1 MATAPAPLLQL
12 VLGDTQA
19 TYAYP
24 AAPSPYRYVRLRS
37 GLLSLL
43 CVDAIEALAA
53 AGPTA
58 TAAPSSTLAS
68 TATHAAS
75 ATPLLSASPSS
86 TSLPGPSATPSATLS
101 SILLSASAAPL
112 NTATPAPRQ
121 PSLTPAAFTA
131 TPSAPASA
139 TALPGQSAA
148 SPSAAIVVG
157 AQAAA
162 PTAVNFR
169 FQQARVGLAS
179 ASSGGWLGYMPWLL
193 LSLVALGAPGWL
205 IVATPARL
213 RVSPVLA
220 SEEQGLRRLQSL
232 GLATR
237 QRLALRIKPRSSM
250 GRAAA
255 QFVRGESDVLL
266 GSLHD
271 IIDLA
276 ESGTELRIIYVHACS
291 PGALRLVHGL
301 RVMAVT
307 PQTLATRAAHCERL
321 VRAWS
326 QLVEQPAPAHNLAD
340 EADCVL
346 LGRKANRAL
355 LLEQGGARMQRLI
368 ADALG
373 RPVKLGDVRR
383 LCAYERL
390 QRGASLPI

>member
-86 TSLPGPSATPSATLS
+86 TSLPGPSATPTATLS

-112 NTATPAPRQ
+112 NTATPVPRQ
-121 PSLTPAAFTA
+121 PTLTPNAFTA
-131 TPSAPASA
+131 TPST
-139 TALPGQSAA
+139 TALPGEGAA
-148 SPSAAIVVG
+148 TPSAAIVVG

-162 PTAVNFR
+162 PTAISFR

-179 ASSGGWLGYMPWLL
+179 ASSGGWLGYLPWLL

-220 SEEQGLRRLQSL
+220 SEEQGLRRLQAL

-237 QRLALRIKPRSSM
+237 QRLALRIKPRGSM

-276 ESGTELRIIYVHACS
+276 ESGTELASSMC
-291 PGALRLVHGL
+291 
-301 RVMAVT
+301 
-307 PQTLATRAAHCERL
+307 TLARRGRC
-321 VRAWS
+321 AWRT
-326 QLVEQPAPAHNLAD
+326 A
-340 EADCVL
+340 
-346 LGRKANRAL
+346 
-355 LLEQGGARMQRLI
+355 
-368 ADALG
+368 
-373 RPVKLGDVRR
+373 
-383 LCAYERL
+383 CA
-390 QRGASLPI
+390 

>member
-1 MATAPAPLLQL
+1 
-12 VLGDTQA
+12 
-19 TYAYP
+19 
-24 AAPSPYRYVRLRS
+24 
-37 GLLSLL
+37 
-43 CVDAIEALAA
+43 
-53 AGPTA
+53 
-58 TAAPSSTLAS
+58 
-68 TATHAAS
+68 
-75 ATPLLSASPSS
+75 
-86 TSLPGPSATPSATLS
+86 
-101 SILLSASAAPL
+101 
-112 NTATPAPRQ
+112 
-121 PSLTPAAFTA
+121 
-131 TPSAPASA
+131 
-139 TALPGQSAA
+139 
-148 SPSAAIVVG
+148 
-157 AQAAA
+157 
-162 PTAVNFR
+162 
-169 FQQARVGLAS
+169 
-179 ASSGGWLGYMPWLL
+179 MPWLL

-326 QLVEQPAPAHNLAD
+326 QLVEQPADNLAD

-390 QRGASLPI
+390 QRGVRDTI